1 MERVS
6 RKDWQLRPTPTIAT
20 RSMRLVKPAGISLA
34 YFGAM
39 FDAKLQVSN
48 AVAVFFKEEE
58 VEYGLGLRQGSSV
71 MTET

>member
-1 MERVS
+1 
-6 RKDWQLRPTPTIAT
+6 
-20 RSMRLVKPAGISLA
+20 MRLVKPAGISLA